1 MCAAIV
7 EGISAIYAL
16 PNTTVTNAV
25 VQSYTNDGEFNA
37 EATIVDESGKTIA
50 WRGDDRRSQITCEL
64 IAKTSVMPILGAA
77 FTVTVNTNSSY
88 TSGTASTSFVG
99 WVTKVSDKG
108 SVKNYSSV
116 TITAVG
122 YEAVV
127 APE

>member
-37 EATIVDESGKTIA
+37 EATIVDENGLTVA
-50 WRGDDRRSQITCEL
+50 WRGDDRKTSITCEL
-64 IAKTSVMPILGAA
+64 IAKTSDMPILGAS
-77 FTVTVNTNSSY
+77 FSVTVNTAASY
-88 TSGTASTSFVG
+88 TSGSASTTFSG
-99 WVTKVSDKG
+99 WVTKISDKG

-116 TITAVG
+116 TVSAVG

-127 APE
+127 